1 MNALL
6 DGATIRALYAA
17 SQAGVEIDLII
28 RGMCALRP
36 GVRGLSERIRVRSI
50 VGRLLEHS
58 RIFWFENGATADN
71 DSSEVF
77 CGSADWM
84 PRNLYERC
92 EAVFPVNQVDLR
104 RRLRDEILGAYLADT
119 VKARLLQENGEYIR
133 APRAGQRI
141 EAQVRLM
148 DLATC
153 GASGIEPKAQTPVE
167 PARRKRASKKAAAS
181 TPSGR

>member
-6 DGATIRALYAA
+6 DGKTIRALYAA
-17 SQAGVEIDLII
+17 SQAGVKIDLII

-36 GVRGLSERIRVRSI
+36 GIRGLSENIRVRSI

-58 RIFWFENGATADN
+58 RIFWFENGATEKN
-71 DSSEVF
+71 DTAEVF

-92 EAVFPVNQVDLR
+92 EAVFPVTQPDLK
-104 RRLRDEILGAYLADT
+104 RRLRHEILGAYLADT
-119 VKARLLQENGEYIR
+119 VKTRLLQDDGEYIR
-133 APRAGQRI
+133 IPLGPNPV

-148 DLATC
+148 ELAKCDQPTSDPRP
-153 GASGIEPKAQTPVE
+153 AEAPKR
-167 PARRKRASKKAAAS
+167 PARKRAASKRAAAS
-181 TPSGR
+181 S